1 MRRTLQIVTA
11 GLWLIVFGSALSR
24 GQEADLLPALL
35 ALDHPQTTA
44 TTGRTPASPAPVTV
58 GPLEPTVQAS
68 TSAPPAAGS
77 IHWVTPEEAAASPLP
92 DYWCVTTDDKSC
104 VPCMRLAALLKDP
117 RVIAWSRHY
126 DCIKSDRLD
135 GKLPK
140 GYPVQRWRKRVREGV
155 LPGYGVN
162 ELMWDF
168 AGTKPA
174 KPKAVKVAAPRQGY
188 PVRGSFWSH
197 PGNIYS
203 HLLSSEHGGK
213 WSAAW
218 VRSLSRNEAESLH
231 SDDHEGRVKWSYVVR
246 Q

>member
-1 MRRTLQIVTA
+1 MRRTLQILTA

-35 ALDHPQTTA
+35 ALDPPQIIA

-77 IHWVTPEEAAASPLP
+77 IHWVTPAEAAASPLP
-92 DYWCVTTDDKSC
+92 DYWCVTIEDGSC
-104 VPCMRLAALLKDP
+104 PPCNRLKTLLADP

-126 DCIKSDRLD
+126 DCVKSDRLD

-140 GYPVQRWRKRVREGV
+140 GYPVQRWGKRVREGV

-168 AGTKPA
+168 AGEKPA
-174 KPKAVKVAAPRQGY
+174 KPVKVAAVRQGY
-188 PVRGSFWSH
+188 RSRAGNHWSY
-197 PGNIYS
+197 PGNIHA
-203 HLLSSEHGGK
+203 HLISEHGGGIDP
-213 WSAAW
+213 AW
-218 VRSLSRNEAESLH
+218 IRSLSTNEARTLH
-231 SDDHEGRVKWSYVVR
+231 DDLHTGRADWSRIVTR
-246 Q
+246 